1 MFARFLS
8 LSACAPF
15 RSIPRNSRQNN
26 TRTRKKNKRYID
38 LIATAN
44 SRLNLRSWF
53 FFFIAEYI
61 FRVPHN
67 KNVFTLRKIK
77 SNDSTQFRALKSCG
91 EVDVNRLMN
100 YSSVFNVQIFA
111 CCKCFIRKV
120 TLNCFETI
128 FDAICHSDGY
138 IRIVRTKKK
147 PTIQLFYRL
156 RIIYCLKM
164 RVCVCRSSWS
174 RDLPV

>member
-1 MFARFLS
+1 ML
-8 LSACAPF
+8 LQTVD
-15 RSIPRNSRQNN
+15 SICGH
-26 TRTRKKNKRYID
+26 D
-38 LIATAN
+38 
-44 SRLNLRSWF
+44 

-77 SNDSTQFRALKSCG
+77 SNDSTQFWALKSCG

-100 YSSVFNVQIFA
+100 YSSVFNVQIFD

-138 IRIVRTKKK
+138 SHRTNKKK
-147 PTIQLFYRL
+147 TNHSIILPIENNLLFENACVRMSFKL
-156 RIIYCLKM
+156 ISRFACLII
-164 RVCVCRSSWS
+164 
-174 RDLPV
+174 DII